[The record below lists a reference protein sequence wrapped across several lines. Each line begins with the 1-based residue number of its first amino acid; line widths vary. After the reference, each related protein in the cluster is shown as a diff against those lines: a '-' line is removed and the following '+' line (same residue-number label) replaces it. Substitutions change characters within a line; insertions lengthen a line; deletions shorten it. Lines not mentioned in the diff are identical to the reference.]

1 MTTTLDDL
9 QKMLSVDGY
18 VLSVETGQDRTNA
31 VITAG
36 EGICSDCLVPKVVLT
51 GMLATLGFAAN
62 EYDGALITI
71 DKLDKIAHDGVLAEL
86 RDGDVFGEM
95 SMLWHK
101 KTCASVRAST
111 PCVVLRLPRE
121 QFNEVIMTHP
131 QILETLTT
139 LSEQR
144 SKQNDELKSPALSG
158 DALL

>member
-1 MTTTLDDL
+1 MLLSGRCEVLDAGD
-9 QKMLSVDGY
+9 DGRE
-18 VLSVETGQDRTNA
+18 VL
-31 VITAG
+31 
-36 EGICSDCLVPKVVLT
+36 
-51 GMLATLGFAAN
+51 
-62 EYDGALITI
+62 
-71 DKLDKIAHDGVLAEL
+71 LAEL

-101 KTCASVRAST
+101 RTCASVRATT

-144 SKQNDELKSPALSG
+144 AKRNEELRAPASG
-158 DALL
+158 AMI